1 MVGVH
6 DGISGALGNDK
17 LLAGRHAADRRRRRT
32 GNGLEG
38 RDGGEGEDEDEE
50 GDDEEE
56 DEEPDFLNYWT
67 DPPLPTGR
75 APSQGG
81 W

>member
-6 DGISGALGNDK
+6 DGISGALGNDQ

-50 GDDEEE
+50 GVAGHD
-56 DEEPDFLNYWT
+56 
-67 DPPLPTGR
+67 
-75 APSQGG
+75 
-81 W
+81 